1 MIATTRLNLLCTATL
16 FLFASHALADPANI
30 ELSCSGT
37 IRHHTPAHLR
47 EMGDLPI
54 KFVAVIRDKTV
65 ELTAG
70 KSGVFKISSKTQG
83 TITLLDSQNAPGT
96 QVVFQGEINRYD
108 GSFFLI
114 EMPLDQYLD
123 GYASGK
129 GIPTNWVLQ
138 AVCGQAPARKF

>member
-1 MIATTRLNLLCTATL
+1 
-16 FLFASHALADPANI
+16 
-30 ELSCSGT
+30 
-37 IRHHTPAHLR
+37 
-47 EMGDLPI
+47 MGDLPI